1 MTTQKSPPSP
11 PVVTFNRLIP
21 SARPPQRADRSGAGT
36 LPTRAFRYCE
46 AVTTATGLGWY
57 IFPPVGVT
65 FLWDGTQVFWSWD
78 GGEEHGML
86 PLEVA
91 QFPGFADTFDAAVP
105 ENIRGFSPPFV
116 AALKEP
122 GIVQI
127 WSGLIART
135 APGWSLLVR
144 PPANLPRAP
153 GYEVYE
159 GIIETDRWFGP
170 LFTNIRLTKTDVP
183 IRLGP
188 DFPFATAVPVPR
200 MLYGEDLQNTGRVV
214 ADIATMTEEDWADY
228 RATVVEPCTDPE
240 RARGRYATAS
250 RKRRK
255 GGCPYSAAAAAGAA
269 T

>member
-11 PVVTFNRLIP
+11 PLVTFNRLIP

-57 IFPPVGVT
+57 VFPPVGLT

-105 ENIRGFSPPFV
+105 EKIRGFSPPFV

-228 RATVVEPCTDPE
+228 RVTVVEPCTDPE
-240 RARGRYATAS
+240 RARGRYATES

-255 GGCPYSAAAAAGAA
+255 GGCPYAAAAAAGAA